1 MSSLTAIFGSS
12 EEKAQDSD
20 KLMDLYWN
28 RAELKKEF
36 AGMRK
41 EQYRLQDKVKQ
52 QEGATA
58 RLQQRLEHLEDLLV
72 DAQLAHSVVVF
83 YQLRGLGLKC
93 ERKLAKFAEQLKQQ
107 REQKRHDSLLDSW
120 EQELRKESKRVELE
134 LLEKRDSVF
143 HLEDQLQ
150 SEQRR
155 LTSMSGLMRLFRG
168 RSAMKKIDRI
178 AEQIE
183 LAVQE
188 DQMIVARL
196 DEVRNRQAPDHQGLD
211 VPTKRSINLMILA
224 FAQQLYIHF
233 SDAGIADLI
242 KESTEKS
249 VGAINYGTRHEC
261 NQLLD
266 QISKSADGMEQNAD
280 FADILQKR
288 AKLLS
293 ETAKFADD
301 RDPVPLAG
309 TVATVYRIDAD
320 GVIRKSDRNLASENY
335 WGISKIFSR

>member
-1 MSSLTAIFGSS
+1 MSSLTAILGSS

-36 AGMRK
+36 AGLRK

-72 DAQLAHSVVVF
+72 DSQLAHSVVVF
-83 YQLRGLGLKC
+83 YQLRGLGLQC
-93 ERKLAKFAEQLKQQ
+93 ERMLAKFAEQLKQQ
-107 REQKRHDSLLDSW
+107 REQKSHDSLLEDW
-120 EQELRKESKRVELE
+120 QQDLRNESKSVELE

-143 HLEDQLQ
+143 QLEDQLQ

-155 LTSMSGLMRLFRG
+155 LTSMSGLVRMFRG

-183 LAVQE
+183 LAAQE
-188 DQMIVARL
+188 DQAIVIRL
-196 DEVRNRQAPDHQGLD
+196 DEIKNRQPPDHQGLD

-233 SDAGIADLI
+233 ADADIANLI

-249 VGAINYGTRHEC
+249 VGAINYGSRHEC
-261 NQLLD
+261 NRLLD
-266 QISKSADGMEQNAD
+266 QISKSADSMEQNAN
-280 FADILQKR
+280 FADVLQKR

-309 TVATVYRIDAD
+309 SVATIYRFDAD
-320 GVIRKSDRNLASENY
+320 GKVHRSEGNLASENY